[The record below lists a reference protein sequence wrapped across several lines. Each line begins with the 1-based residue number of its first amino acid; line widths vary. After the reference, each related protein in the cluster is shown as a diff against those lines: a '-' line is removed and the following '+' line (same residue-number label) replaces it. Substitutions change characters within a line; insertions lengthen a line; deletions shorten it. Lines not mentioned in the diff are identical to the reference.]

1 MKQFMAPYVAI
12 IHPADYRSI
21 PFSEDDT
28 FEKTY
33 CVQLDGQCW
42 LEIPLCALP
51 GGQEAIA
58 LLMSNQSSFQ
68 VIEHL
73 TTLMA
78 QKANLLRPD
87 CIVAVPTMGL
97 EYASRIAQKLGHEH
111 YVAMGFSHK
120 FWYDEEM
127 SEPVVSTTSP
137 DQAKNL
143 YIDPGLL
150 TRVQGKR
157 VVVVDDV
164 INTGSSVSAAI
175 RLLKKAGADVVGT
188 VVTLTEGHEWEKSLA
203 VPSIGRSSQVVSVGH
218 IPIFKRSGDVWVAR
232 PETL

>member
-1 MKQFMAPYVAI
+1 MAPYSAI
-12 IHPADYRSI
+12 IHPASYRSQ
-21 PFSEDDT
+21 PYDNDHL

-33 CVQLDGQCW
+33 SVQIGEQGW

-78 QKANLLRPD
+78 QKANLLQPD
-87 CIVAVPTMGL
+87 CIAAVPTMGL

-120 FWYDEEM
+120 FWYDENL
-127 SEPVVSTTSP
+127 SESVVSTTSP
-137 DQAKNL
+137 DQTKKL
-143 YIDPGLL
+143 YIDPALL
-150 TRVQGKR
+150 DRVQGKR
-157 VVVVDDV
+157 IVVIDDV
-164 INTGSSVSAAI
+164 INTGVSVSAAI
-175 RLLKKAGADVVGT
+175 RLLKKAGAHVVGT
-188 VVTLTEGHEWEKSLA
+188 VVALTEGYAWKKALA
-203 VPSIGRSSQVVSVGH
+203 SPSIGESHQVLSIGH
-218 IPIFKRSGDVWVAR
+218 IPIFSKQENSWVAR
-232 PETL
+232 PNTL

>member
-1 MKQFMAPYVAI
+1 MQSMAPYSAI
-12 IHPADYRSI
+12 IHAADYRRA
-21 PFSEDDT
+21 PFPEDHV

-33 CVQLDGQCW
+33 CVQIGGRCW

-51 GGQEAIA
+51 GGEEAIA
-58 LLMSNQSSFQ
+58 LLMSNQSDFR

-78 QKANLLRPD
+78 QKADLLEPD
-87 CIVAVPTMGL
+87 CIAAVPTMGL

-120 FWYDEEM
+120 FWYDEKIA
-127 SEPVVSTTSP
+127 EPVVSTTSP
-137 DQAKNL
+137 DQTKNL
-143 YIDPGLL
+143 YLDPGLL
-150 TRVQGKR
+150 DRVQGKR

-188 VVTLTEGHEWEKSLA
+188 VVGLTEGHAWKKTLA
-203 VPSIGRSSQVVSVGH
+203 CPSIGESSKVVSIGH
-218 IPIFKRSGDVWVAR
+218 IPIFAKLGEGWVVR